1 MADLINIQGLFSN
14 ILNTP
19 EQMAQ
24 EQLNRNVGLFN
35 QGMAGTLGEARTNF
49 QNNLRGSVQQLG
61 SAINPNFDVRT
72 PDQQFRS
79 AVNAIDPEDEQARE
93 KYIAATKQFA
103 PSKLPSLMENLKRQD
118 LEEEQLN
125 FQREER
131 AQKRVQWGNDA
142 EAFEIDKN
150 RSAQLAEVSSLEIA
164 ALNQDVGAQ
173 AAARE
178 FLASSQKAQTDP
190 NYATQI
196 ASMSP
201 AGLQA
206 EVKRVGAEEGARN
219 EQLGETLKEEFKG
232 DTKMLA
238 LIDDMP
244 FGARQSIVEQLV
256 NDSLDKGNF
265 SVVSTPTGTY
275 THNSK
280 TNEFTLIESAAPAKV
295 KPASD
300 ITAAL
305 SVSLLEGLRD
315 INNGRVLEALRD
327 VVADGARVDSS
338 SIQFYATS
346 VQKDLQDQGLAGD
359 VNEIRDEIV
368 RRVEA
373 DELTTRE
380 STDALADSIL
390 QRNIRNAQRFSAP
403 VPVDTR
409 FPDLKTGR

>member
-24 EQLNRNVGLFN
+24 EQLNKNVGLFN
-35 QGMAGTLGEARTNF
+35 QGMAGTLGEARSNF

-72 PDQQFRS
+72 ADQQFRS

-118 LEEEQLN
+118 LEEEELS
-125 FQREER
+125 FKREQRT
-131 AQKRVQWGNDA
+131 QQRVEWGNNA

-150 RSAQLAEVSSLEIA
+150 RSEQLSTVTDLEIA
-164 ALNQDVGAQ
+164 ELNQDVAAQGAARSFLTSSQ
-173 AAARE
+173 AA
-178 FLASSQKAQTDP
+178 KDNP
-190 NYATQI
+190 NYATQV

-201 AGLQA
+201 STLQS
-206 EVKRVGAEEGARN
+206 EVKRIGAEEGTRN
-219 EQLGETLKEEFKG
+219 TELGDTLKEEFKG
-232 DTKMLA
+232 DKKMLA
-238 LIDDMP
+238 LIDNMP
-244 FGARQSIVEQLV
+244 FAAKQSIAQQLV
-256 NDSLDKGNF
+256 ADGMDKGSF
-265 SVVSTPTGTY
+265 TVFSTPTGTY
-275 THNSK
+275 THNST
-280 TNEFTLIESAAPAKV
+280 TNETTLLESKGPVTV

-305 SVSLLEGLRD
+305 SGSLLEGLRD
-315 INNGRVLEALRD
+315 INNGRVLEALSD
-327 VVADGARVDSS
+327 VVADGERVNKD

-346 VQKDLQDQGLAGD
+346 VQKDLQDQGKAGD

-380 STDALADSIL
+380 GTDALADSMES
-390 QRNIRNAQRFSAP
+390 RIRNAQQFST
-403 VPVDTR
+403 DSR